1 MHSVSTS
8 LCRDAEWMKLTQFIA
23 KVNAKQTGEIS
34 YLQIDDKNASSSSVF
49 HSFVLALT
57 WVEFPTLFILMR

>member
-34 YLQIDDKNASSSSVF
+34 YLQIYDKNASSSSVF